1 MFHSVISFDLYPE
14 SLSSRNSSSISLYPV
29 TSSFLDLSSSL
40 NQLKVSRSKK
50 ILSSFENKHRLTL
63 NVLKRKTP
71 RSQVYCNENAGSES
85 GVASPCHDCNCDG
98 MSAAMSSTTT
108 LESVCES
115 SLSTTPNLSR
125 TSSDHLIGPIYD
137 VSPKITP
144 AYLRYLRAETKRS
157 EEHLFGSVASRGT
170 DISREERWEARMSEL
185 RRREEADGVTVEAE
199 GESQNSYERKRWF
212 RTLVPQS
219 HK

>member
-1 MFHSVISFDLYPE
+1 MFHSVTSFNMYPE
-14 SLSSRNSSSISLYPV
+14 SSSSRNSSSVSLYPV

-40 NQLKVSRSKK
+40 NQPKVSRSKK
-50 ILSSFENKHRLTL
+50 MLSSFEDKHRLTL
-63 NVLKRKTP
+63 NVLKRKTS
-71 RSQVYCNENAGSES
+71 RSRVYCNENAGSES
-85 GVASPCHDCNCDG
+85 GVASPCRDCNCDG
-98 MSAAMSSTTT
+98 ISAAMSSTTT
-108 LESVCES
+108 LESVCD
-115 SLSTTPNLSR
+115 LTTPNSSR
-125 TSSDHLIGPIYD
+125 TSSDHLIGPVYD
-137 VSPKITP
+137 DSPKITP

-185 RRREEADGVTVEAE
+185 RRREEADGETVEAE